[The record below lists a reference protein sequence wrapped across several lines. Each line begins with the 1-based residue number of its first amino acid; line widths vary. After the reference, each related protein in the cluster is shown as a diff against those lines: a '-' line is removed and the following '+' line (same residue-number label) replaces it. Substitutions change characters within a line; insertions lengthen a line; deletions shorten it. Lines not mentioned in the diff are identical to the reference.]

1 MTGALGMAGSG
12 GRRSGAGV
20 AGPLA
25 LALLMALPAAATP
38 LRVSLHGLDDPGP
51 ASQAPGSAEPA
62 RFVAVEAAEAP
73 PPVQPQGPRATL
85 LRALE
90 DDEGELLFVPTHD
103 LPLHDA
109 GPDQELPRPDDAQGL
124 VHLLAGAGAVVV
136 APPAPERRLGDFAP
150 TAPDQPDGD
159 APASPTLETV
169 DLPAAEA
176 EPLPDLPLVDR
187 DGIHRQ
193 RLVTV
198 LVVLPLLLAAVVL
211 LWRMDR
217 GRQRRRPHRQPHRG
231 PRVRHG

>member
-1 MTGALGMAGSG
+1 MAGAG
-12 GRRSGAGV
+12 DWRSGAGV
-20 AGPLA
+20 TGLL
-25 LALLMALPAAATP
+25 LALLLALPAAATP

-62 RFVAVEAAEAP
+62 RFVAVEAAEAARP
-73 PPVQPQGPRATL
+73 APSPGPRATVL
-85 LRALE
+85 HALE
-90 DDEGELLFVPTHD
+90 NEDGELLFVPTHD
-103 LPLHDA
+103 LPLHEA
-109 GPDQELPRPDDAQGL
+109 GPEQALPQPDDAQGL

-150 TAPDQPDGD
+150 TAPAQADGD
-159 APASPTLETV
+159 APATPTLETV
-169 DLPAAEA
+169 DLPPAEA
-176 EPLPDLPLVDR
+176 DPLPDLPLVDR

-198 LVVLPLLLAAVVL
+198 LVVLPLLLAAIVL

-217 GRQRRRPHRQPHRG
+217 GRRHRHPGRKSHRS

>member
-1 MTGALGMAGSG
+1 MAGG
-12 GRRSGAGV
+12 WRSGTGL

-25 LALLMALPAAATP
+25 LAITLVLALPAAATP

-62 RFVAVEAAEAP
+62 RFVAVEAAEAAPAVP
-73 PPVQPQGPRATL
+73 PPGPRATV
-85 LRALE
+85 LRALA
-90 DDEGELLFVPTHD
+90 DDDGELLFVPTHD
-103 LPLHDA
+103 LPLHEA
-109 GPDQELPRPDDAQGL
+109 GPEQDLPRPDDAQGL

-150 TAPDQPDGD
+150 TAPAQPDGD
-159 APASPTLETV
+159 APAAPTLETV
-169 DLPAAEA
+169 DLPLAEA